1 MSFFDNFGSLVDQ
14 VGGFLE
20 DVTENAA
27 GVANNLATIGSALN
41 AVQKPYAGSK
51 PKPSYVPVDM
61 GVKAKKSA
69 SPVLPLLLIGG
80 VLLLAARKG

>member
-27 GVANNLATIGSALN
+27 GVANNLASIGSSLN
-41 AVQKPYAGSK
+41 AVKKPYVGSK
-51 PKPSYVPVDM
+51 PKPSYTPVDM
-61 GVKAKKSA
+61 GLQSKKAA
-69 SPVLPLLLIGG
+69 SPLLPLLLIGG
-80 VLLLAARKG
+80 VLLLAGKKG